1 LADLREIAGRNR
13 QSLGE
18 LLALFFRHYA
28 WDVDYRN
35 LVVAPRTACVL
46 PKANKAELDCWP
58 QNPHLA
64 IEDPFE
70 THYDVAHVLKY
81 PKHQLVRKEFMRASK
96 LIDDAAAQRVDPD
109 LVLDY
114 ICEPLPAPDQVM

>member
-1 LADLREIAGRNR
+1 MERARREACRLGATGTAGLLLLLR
-13 QSLGE
+13 
-18 LLALFFRHYA
+18 
-28 WDVDYRN
+28 V
-35 LVVAPRTACVL
+35 LVAAAHLPKAATARLL

-114 ICEPLPAPDQVM
+114 ICEPLPQVDM

>member
-1 LADLREIAGRNR
+1 MKSKLHLDFTMLRKAMPRIW
-13 QSLGE
+13 QSPVE
-18 LLALFFRHYA
+18 LL
-28 WDVDYRN
+28 YRN

-114 ICEPLPAPDQVM
+114 ICEPLPAPDQL